1 MAKQMAKAVGFGKEA
16 QWAPP
21 KVTMVP
27 VSALEEFSPEP
38 DSVAMAVL
46 LNESGRRRGRK
57 REDRYVGR
65 HRAPKRSDRREA

>member
-1 MAKQMAKAVGFGKEA
+1 MAKQLAKAVGFGEDA

-21 KVTMVP
+21 KATKVA

-38 DSVAMAVL
+38 DSEAIEVL
-46 LNESGRRRGRK
+46 LNGGGKRERK

-65 HRAPKRSDRREA
+65 HRAPKRRDRAGV